1 MQQKKETL
9 NYGIIGNC
17 KSSALINE
25 DSSID
30 WCCLPQFDSPS
41 VFGKILDDNIGGQ
54 FKIECDAS
62 YQISQAYD
70 KNTCILITKFQ
81 HPDHE
86 FQIIDFMP
94 RYQKDSNS
102 YYAPPEITRILKHIK
117 GKPVFKVIYNPRLEY
132 ALGDTKNY
140 VKDQFIVSIVDQDHY
155 DTLYLYTDLQKNA
168 MLSGS
173 EMILEKDCFM
183 TVSLTKKLN
192 FQRLIFVFMSLK

>member
-86 FQIIDFMP
+86 FQI
-94 RYQKDSNS
+94 Y
-102 YYAPPEITRILKHIK
+102 
-117 GKPVFKVIYNPRLEY
+117 
-132 ALGDTKNY
+132 
-140 VKDQFIVSIVDQDHY
+140 
-155 DTLYLYTDLQKNA
+155 
-168 MLSGS
+168 
-173 EMILEKDCFM
+173 
-183 TVSLTKKLN
+183 
-192 FQRLIFVFMSLK
+192 